1 MQSLEFSFADFFITC
16 DPTLEKIHQT
26 CYGNYFKK
34 FSITFEKFKKSA
46 YVVKH
51 LENFLMWK
59 KCFPYKLVKSILNQ
73 LSGDSVNKKRHA
85 KLMKRTLEN
94 LTTVKFLTN
103 FGKICGIV
111 SE

>member
-51 LENFLMWK
+51 LESFLMWK

-73 LSGDSVNKKRHA
+73 LSGDSVNKKRPCKA
-85 KLMKRTLEN
+85 NEKNSREFNNSKISD
-94 LTTVKFLTN
+94 KFWQD
-103 FGKICGIV
+103 FWYSI
-111 SE
+111 